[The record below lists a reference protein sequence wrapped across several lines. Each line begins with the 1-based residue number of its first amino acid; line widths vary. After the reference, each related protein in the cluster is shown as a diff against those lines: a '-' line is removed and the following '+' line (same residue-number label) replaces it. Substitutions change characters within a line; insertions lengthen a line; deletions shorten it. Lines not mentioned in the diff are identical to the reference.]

1 MVAVSFGVLLVGETL
16 DARQWLGIAVILLS
30 LFLMKLPTRP
40 LFKGGQVAKACP
52 DQPGN
57 G

>member
-16 DARQWLGIAVILLS
+16 DGRQWLGIAVILLS

-40 LFKGGQVAKACP
+40 LFKGRQVAKACP